1 MILSLMRQ
9 LNPNVT
15 FKRVTLRCNF
25 AVYSIVTIN
34 AAKIEWALI
43 FELNMVDRHRE
54 IKLEHAVLLTTDIL
68 CHRLL
73 KMILLAE

>member
-1 MILSLMRQ
+1 
-9 LNPNVT
+9 
-15 FKRVTLRCNF
+15 VTLLGVTLHHPLW
-25 AVYSIVTIN
+25 VYSIVTIN

>member
-1 MILSLMRQ
+1 
-9 LNPNVT
+9 VT
-15 FKRVTLRCNF
+15 FD
-25 AVYSIVTIN
+25 

-68 CHRLL
+68 RHHRL
-73 KMILLAE
+73 KMTRPG